1 MSTYAD
7 KVSITMP
14 DPAAAG
20 LLRRTHELSDRLL
33 HMTQTLQTTL
43 DIPALL
49 ELFHLQCAGNVPID
63 GLEYSNESLNIQY
76 LIGSRSRHTCTYNL
90 RLSDISLGALLFRRR
105 NKFTEAETI
114 ILEKLMCCLLYP
126 LRNALLYRDALALA
140 QKDALTGICNRAA
153 FDDSLQNEVNLA
165 GRHRTPLSII
175 VFDIDHFKSINDR
188 FGHSQGDKAI
198 KAVVHC
204 AQECARSTDML
215 FRYGGEEFVMV
226 LRNTTQNGAR
236 LLADRIRRKI
246 EKLEC
251 QGARKPIAM
260 TVSAGVATMEPD
272 ASAQKLSA
280 QQLFERADGAL
291 YTAKNSGRNRVCVD
305 E

>member
-1 MSTYAD
+1 MSINAD
-7 KVSITMP
+7 KLSATAP

-20 LLRRTHELSDRLL
+20 LLRRTDEFTDRLL
-33 HMTQTLQTTL
+33 RMTQTLQTTL
-43 DIPALL
+43 DISALL
-49 ELFHLQCAGNVPID
+49 ELFQLQCDANVPVD
-63 GLEYSNESLNIQY
+63 GLEYSNESLNISY
-76 LIGSRSRHTCTYNL
+76 LIGNRSRHTCTYNL
-90 RLSDISLGALLFRRR
+90 RLSDLSLGSLAFRRR
-105 NKFTEAETI
+105 SKFTEAETVV
-114 ILEKLMCCLLYP
+114 LEKLMCCLLYP

-153 FDDSLQNEVNLA
+153 FDDSLQNEVTLA

-188 FGHSQGDKAI
+188 FGHTQGDNAI
-198 KAVVHC
+198 KAVVYC
-204 AQECARSTDML
+204 AQECARSSDML

-251 QGARKPIAM
+251 QGTRKPIAM
-260 TVSAGVATMEPD
+260 TVSAGVATLEHGS
-272 ASAQKLSA
+272 SAHKLTA